1 MAITNSQMPIG
12 KKVQKG
18 IGLILLLEDQYSK
31 PSFFPARRRF
41 HLAVRP
47 GLLVGCCD
55 MPTGPGQEFFF
66 RDHGRKLYAFVYVGS
81 KSVLSATGAVL
92 NSLKIE
98 AR

>member
-1 MAITNSQMPIG
+1 MTNSQMPIG

-18 IGLILLLEDQYSK
+18 IGLILVLEDQYSK
-31 PSFFPARRRF
+31 PSFFPARQRF
-41 HLAVRP
+41 HLAVRL

-55 MPTGPGQEFFF
+55 MPSGPGQEFFF

-81 KSVLSATGAVL
+81 KSALSATGAVL
-92 NSLKIE
+92 NSLKVE